1 MKKANF
7 INHLLG
13 IILFGF
19 TVTGQAADTQTQQTA
34 NGATL
39 WRNNCATCHGANGRG
54 VAAMREAGNFIDF
67 TSIAAEVSIDRPK
80 MLIAVRDGKPGT
92 AMMGFRDKLSYEEII
107 AVVDYARETF
117 MAKQDNFAQY
127 DEGKKLFERH
137 CSVCHGDRG
146 EGAIMVQAGLFP
158 KPAVFT
164 DPDMKKVLDRNRMI
178 FSITNGRPQTA
189 MTSWGKRLGEQK
201 INAIVDYI
209 RVVIMDVPRIDGYL
223 GRPLGEGADSN
234 DPFLSGADIQGTTFS
249 KAQTNTQTAPQ
260 NKGVDPFLDNQS
272 YDPIKDLNIKD
283 NSTIFGEAIHD
294 HSAHMG
300 AKLDINAPLPIKLTP
315 NVTAGKELYQN
326 TCITC
331 HGENGDGQG
340 PRAFFI
346 FPKPRD
352 FTHPAAT
359 ESFSRAHIYER
370 IRMGVL
376 GSEMPAWGQV
386 LTKQQMADLTEYVF
400 SEFIAPR
407 NPKVEHIEVINE

>member
-1 MKKANF
+1 MF
-7 INHLLG
+7 SVLL
-13 IILFGF
+13 FSF
-19 TVTGQAADTQTQQTA
+19 TVVGQAADTPSQQNA
-34 NGATL
+34 NGAIL
-39 WRNNCATCHGANGRG
+39 WRNNCAQCHGADGRG
-54 VAAMREAGNFIDF
+54 VAAMREAGHFIDF
-67 TSIAAEVSIDRPK
+67 TSIAAEVSMDRPR

-107 AVVDYARETF
+107 AVVDYARESF

-146 EGAIMVQAGLFP
+146 EGAIMAQAGLFP

-164 DPDMKKVLDRNRMI
+164 DPAMKKVLDRNRMI

-189 MTSWGKRLGEQK
+189 MTSWGKRLGEHK

-223 GRPLGEGADSN
+223 GRPLGEGADSS
-234 DPFLSGADIQGTTFS
+234 DPFLSGADVQGTTAS
-249 KAQTNTQTAPQ
+249 QVQTASQ
-260 NKGVDPFLDNQS
+260 TTQQDKGVDPFLDNQG
-272 YDPIKDLNIKD
+272 YDPSKDLNIKD
-283 NSTIFGEAIHD
+283 DSIIFGEAIHD
-294 HSAHMG
+294 HGAHMG
-300 AKLDINAPLPIKLTP
+300 AKLDINAPLPVKLTADRA
-315 NVTAGKELYQN
+315 AGKELYN
-326 TCITC
+326 KTCITC
-331 HGENGDGQG
+331 HGEHGDGQG

-407 NPKVEHIEVINE
+407 NPKVKNTQVTNEQ